1 MSLPKLATVLLLAT
15 SLAACASQTPG
26 AGSSS
31 KKIDFA
37 RLNSPNLD
45 CSSIKPHEWGW
56 VTPRSGCVEYERR
69 P

>member
-1 MSLPKLATVLLLAT
+1 MSFPKLAAALLLAA
-15 SLAACASQTPG
+15 SLAACASQSPQG
-26 AGSSS
+26 GSSAR
-31 KKIDFA
+31 KIDFA

>member
-1 MSLPKLATVLLLAT
+1 MTMVKLSAALLLAA
-15 SLAACASQTPG
+15 SVAACASQTPG
-26 AGSSS
+26 QGLSGQ
-31 KKIDFA
+31 KIDFA

-45 CSSIKPHEWGW
+45 CGSIKPHEWAW